1 MKRKLFANNKLL
13 LAVFAVAIACVWA
26 ASPLWLSSRAQTN
39 SASAIADNNANV
51 EIQAPLTGDAVNNV
65 RPFGRSEYKV
75 FSNSSARQLEVEVF
89 NVNLP
94 RNTALDILLNDQKI
108 GSIVITD
115 YRSGETQL
123 RSDRN
128 QTVPTI
134 VTGDTIKIAQ
144 GSTTILTG
152 VFGGFASPSPTA
164 SVSPSPRV
172 SPSPFPSIAPPL
184 FAPLTGATINNAPP
198 NGLAQYFVAP
208 NGSRRFSVYARFV
221 NLPNGTSLDVFV
233 GTVNVGQIT
242 LRNGEGEL
250 ELNADSNSNL
260 PSIVVGTTIS
270 VKNGNATVLSGTFAA
285 VFPTPTPRVSPSPNV
300 SPSPSVSPSPKVSPS
315 PNVSP
320 SPSGSPTPTP
330 TPRVSNF
337 FRARLNGR
345 QVVPAVTTA
354 ARGEVK
360 ILLNQDQTQIQV
372 LTAYFNLSSD
382 QTGATINAPALPGA
396 NAAQIFDLG
405 VTGGTSGFLANKTF
419 AVTAEQV
426 AQLRAGLWYVTIKST
441 ANPNGEIRGQVRAF
455 AKRGDFDGDG
465 RSDLSVFRPSNN
477 AWYFTN
483 SSDSQFRA
491 FSLGNGGDND
501 KAVAGDYDGDGV
513 SDAAVFNSNANGYG
527 YWQIRRSSDG
537 GIGGEQFGLATDVP
551 VAGDFDGDGRS
562 DIAVF
567 RPSNGTWY
575 IRRSSDNGF
584 TAVQWGLPDDKPVVA
599 DFDGDGRADIAVFR
613 PSTGVWYIN
622 RSSDNGFTA
631 VQWGISEDIP
641 QSGDFDGDG
650 QADITVFRPSTGVW
664 YTLRSIDG
672 RLKAAQF
679 GTNGDVPT
687 AGDFDSD
694 ELTDIAVFR
703 PSNGTWYVLRS
714 SDNSFV
720 GAQFGTNGDKPTV
733 K

>member
-13 LAVFAVAIACVWA
+13 LAVFAVAVVCVWA
-26 ASPLWLSSRAQTN
+26 ASPLWLSSLAQTN
-39 SASAIADNNANV
+39 SVSAIADNNAAINL
-51 EIQAPLTGDAVNNV
+51 QAPLTGDAINNV

-75 FSNSSARQLEVEVF
+75 FNNSGVSELEIEVF

-94 RNTALDILLNDQKI
+94 RNTALDVLLNDQKI

-115 YRSGETQL
+115 YRSGEVEL

-128 QTVPTI
+128 QTVPT
-134 VTGDTIKIAQ
+134 VQTGNTLKIGQ

-152 VFGGFASPSPTA
+152 VFGGFASPSPSA
-164 SVSPSPRV
+164 SSSPNV

-184 FAPLTGATINNAPP
+184 FAPLTGATINNAAPG
-198 NGLAQYFVAP
+198 GLAQYFVAP
-208 NGSRRFSVYARFV
+208 NGSRRFNVFVRFV

-233 GTVNVGQIT
+233 GDVSVGQIK
-242 LRNGEGEL
+242 LRNGEGNLEL
-250 ELNADSNSNL
+250 EAENFPNL
-260 PSIVVGTTIS
+260 PTIAAGTTVTI
-270 VKNGNATVLSGTFAA
+270 KNGSATILSGAFATA
-285 VFPTPTPRVSPSPNV
+285 FPTPTPRVSPSPSVSPSPRVSPSPGV
-300 SPSPSVSPSPKVSPS
+300 SPSPSVSPSP
-315 PNVSP
+315 
-320 SPSGSPTPTP
+320 TA

-337 FRARLNGR
+337 YRARLNGQ
-345 QVVPAVTTA
+345 QVVPAVTTT

-360 ILLNQDQTQIQV
+360 ILLSQDQTQIQV
-372 LTAYFNLSSD
+372 FSAYFNLSSD

-396 NAAQIFDLG
+396 NAAAIFDLG

-441 ANPNGEIRGQVRAF
+441 TNPNGEIRGQVRAF
-455 AKRGDFDGDG
+455 AKRGDYDGDG

-527 YWQIRRSSDG
+527 YWQIRRSSDNG
-537 GIGGEQFGLATDVP
+537 VSGEQFGLASDTP
-551 VAGDFDGDGRS
+551 VVGDFDGDGRN
-562 DIAVF
+562 DLAVF

-575 IRRSSDNGF
+575 IRRSSDNGL
-584 TAVQWGLPDDKPVVA
+584 TAMQWGLPSDKPVVA

-613 PSTGVWYIN
+613 PETGVWYIN

-631 VQWGISEDIP
+631 VQWGASEDVP

-650 QADITVFRPSTGVW
+650 RADVAVFRPSNGVW
-664 YTLRSIDG
+664 YILRSIDG
-672 RLKAAQF
+672 RIKAAQF
-679 GTNGDVPT
+679 GTSGDVPT

-714 SDNSFV
+714 SDQSFV